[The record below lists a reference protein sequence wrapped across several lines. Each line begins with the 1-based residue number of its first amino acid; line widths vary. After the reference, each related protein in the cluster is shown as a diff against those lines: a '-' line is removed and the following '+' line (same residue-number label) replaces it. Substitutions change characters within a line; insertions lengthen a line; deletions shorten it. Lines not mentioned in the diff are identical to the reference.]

1 VISVYFRDIQYLVT
15 IGVQMW
21 FYATPIIYP
30 ISLVQDAFENHPLLF
45 DLYQLNPMVRFVA
58 IYRHLLYDLR
68 MPAAG
73 DVIYV
78 LAVSVLMLLVGWV
91 TFSRFEGRLAEEL

>member
-1 VISVYFRDIQYLVT
+1 VYFRDIQYLAS
-15 IGVQMW
+15 IGIQMW

-30 ISLVQDAFENHPLLF
+30 ISLVQEALENHPLLY
-45 DLYQLNPMVRFVA
+45 DLYRLNPMVRFVA

-73 DVIYV
+73 DVV
-78 LAVSVLMLLVGWV
+78 FVVVVAVVSVLAGWAI
-91 TFSRFEGRLAEEL
+91 FSRFEGRLAEEM